1 MLSFTILLA
10 THFAR
15 EHTAM
20 SRQDLFKARHPQGS
34 PPWSTAYSG
43 PHLAPS
49 SSTSKPDT
57 YITGY
62 TGTKKDG
69 TTTTARNSA
78 STARPI
84 SSRRAS
90 AFDDR
95 APPSTSLHRRPDRTS
110 KTGTT
115 LAPREDDAGSMQT
128 GISAHSATPGHG
140 AQFGELSERNVQ
152 TVERATGKPP
162 GVNDTWLAQS
172 VKSAKPSD
180 GRYQVVA
187 WK

>member
-43 PHLAPS
+43 PRLAPS

-95 APPSTSLHRRPDRTS
+95 APPSISLHRRPDRTS

-128 GISAHSATPGHG
+128 GISAHSATPVHGGHIDR
-140 AQFGELSERNVQ
+140 LLVSNVQ
-152 TVERATGKPP
+152 AVERATGRESA
-162 GVNDTWLAQS
+162 VDDTWLAQS
-172 VKSAKPSD
+172 VRSAKPSD
-180 GRYQVVA
+180 GRYEVVA